1 MLVICLMISLIGMTV
16 QARSDIPE
24 AKKTDQGYYL
34 TEQEMVKLA
43 KKIKK
48 MQKRISI
55 LETEN
60 KTLKERLATERNAY
74 EKAIEQANKTIKLQE
89 KQITSLKE
97 VNSLLEK
104 QVGPDIIEK
113 LTLILAGV
121 GAGQLF

>member
-1 MLVICLMISLIGMTV
+1 MISLIGMTV